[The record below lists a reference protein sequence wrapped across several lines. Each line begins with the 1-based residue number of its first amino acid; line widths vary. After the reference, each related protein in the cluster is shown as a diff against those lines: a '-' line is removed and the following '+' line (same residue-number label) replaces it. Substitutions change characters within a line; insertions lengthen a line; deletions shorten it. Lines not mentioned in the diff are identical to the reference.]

1 MNDEVFMRQ
10 AIEIPLSFFILQLLL
25 LLYKLHYEQLY
36 KYNSFRFPT
45 GELYSHNLF
54 P

>member
-1 MNDEVFMRQ
+1 MVGAFNERDESGT
-10 AIEIPLSFFILQLLL
+10 EIPLFSISSGL
-25 LLYKLHYEQLY
+25 K
-36 KYNSFRFPT
+36 FPT